1 MKKLLISLIKF
12 YKRKIF
18 PNKKACCRFRP
29 SCSSYAIG
37 AIEKH
42 GAFLGSLMAI
52 ARISR
57 CNIFSPGGFDPVP
70 EKFTLKSSVGKVNEP
85 SVCEKCSKKEVCDGQ
100 SCDLLSEN

>member
-12 YKRKIF
+12 YKRKIS

-42 GAFLGSLMAI
+42 GAFLGSIMAI
-52 ARISR
+52 ARIMR
-57 CNIFSPGGFDPVP
+57 CNPFFRGGYDPVP
-70 EKFTLKSSVGKVNEP
+70 ERFTLKSNVGRVTEE
-85 SVCEKCSKKEVCDGQ
+85 SVCEKCSKKEICDRQ
-100 SCDLLSEN
+100 SCDLL